1 MTPAVLAVICAL
13 LALVGLCGI
22 VVPVLPG
29 SLTVGAAA
37 LAWALWGNSGWGW
50 IAFSVAAV
58 LLAIG
63 SGASMLLTKRDLERV
78 EVPRWP
84 IVVGVVGAVAGS
96 FLVPVVG
103 LVLGFVVGLFCA
115 ELVRV
120 KDVSGAARTSMVA
133 LKAIGVGMCIE
144 LGCALAATAVLT
156 TSMLT
161 GVF

>member
-13 LALVGLCGI
+13 LILVGLSGI

-29 SLTVGAAA
+29 SITVGVAA
-37 LAWALWGNSGWGW
+37 LVWAVWGNSSWGW
-50 IAFSVAAV
+50 IAFGVSAV

-63 SGASMLLTKRDLERV
+63 AGSSLLLTRRDLQRV

-84 IVVGVVGAVAGS
+84 IVVGVVCAVAGS

-103 LVLGFVVGLFCA
+103 LVLGFVFGLFCA

-120 KDVSGAARTSMVA
+120 KDIATAGRTSMVA
-133 LKAIGVGMCIE
+133 LKAIGIGMCIE